1 MATIADMLKGKR
13 SEVQTQINLAT
24 AEDLVP
30 NIKQEGST
38 VIASNKLFT
47 AALDTAVS
55 TKEEI
60 KESGSGA
67 EMTAEMIT
75 EQEIKAIMDNKDEI
89 EYPKA
94 LTEVFELDSNE
105 VSAKKA
111 CKLIKALVKKYRKS
125 YSNTKVKPEGFDFGT
140 THEKKLQ
147 VAFNT
152 INEINRKL
160 NDLKQTN
167 KDAGYA
173 IYNLEV
179 EGQRLVATDT
189 RMLAF
194 LAKTDE
200 TVV

>member
-47 AALDTAVS
+47 AALDTVVS
-55 TKEEI
+55 TKKEI

-67 EMTAEMIT
+67 EMTT
-75 EQEIKAIMDNKDEI
+75 EQEIKDIMDNKDEI

-140 THEKKLQ
+140 THEEKLQ

-167 KDAGYA
+167 KDAGYT